1 MRMGVWSMARV
12 LRQLIEYYYYYCK
25 NSQEID
31 DGSEASLSEIADVRE
46 PSEFSCITTTQS

>member
-12 LRQLIEYYYYYCK
+12 LRQLIEYYYCK

-31 DGSEASLSEIADVRE
+31 DGSEASLSDVRE